1 MRILTLALTALAIL
15 AVVGAAM
22 AVTPGKTVE
31 WDTSMGKVTFD
42 GKTHADA
49 KLSCMECHPKV
60 FQMKSGSF
68 DATMPDHNTGEKYC
82 WTCHNGEKAFE
93 TKGNCT
99 KCHVK

>member
-1 MRILTLALTALAIL
+1 
-15 AVVGAAM
+15 
-22 AVTPGKTVE
+22 
-31 WDTSMGKVTFD
+31 
-42 GKTHADA
+42 
-49 KLSCMECHPKV
+49 
-60 FQMKSGSF
+60 MKSGSF